1 MLENDIHKLLLS
13 FGMLPMITILRELE
27 DKEDYDKCISLR
39 DAINS
44 YRAKYYFAFSADKK
58 IETEE
63 DYEDYWNQFGK
74 EYGRIAKGNM
84 SYYIKEIKEK
94 LEL

>member
-1 MLENDIHKLLLS
+1 MRELEIHKLLLS
-13 FGMLPMITILRELE
+13 YGILPMITVLKELE

-39 DAINS
+39 DAIHT
-44 YRAKYYFAFSADKK
+44 YRTKYYFAFSADKK

-74 EYGRIAKGNM
+74 EYGRIAKSNM
-84 SYYIKEIKEK
+84 KYYIKEIKEK
-94 LEL
+94 LEI